1 MDTENWIRDFDDR
14 RTGPSKDF
22 CSRVELKKPS
32 STAPNVDADGIIKTH
47 ETNPQVLR
55 VSVQDTLSRLQDGRP
70 PLSTLARFSI
80 LLSPVLSVT
89 VSGYNIQCLHPKV
102 RKEWRQLSKPEK
114 EDWIH
119 AVNVLLTNID
129 CLERSIGRLFSVS

>member
-1 MDTENWIRDFDDR
+1 M
-14 RTGPSKDF
+14 
-22 CSRVELKKPS
+22 
-32 STAPNVDADGIIKTH
+32 
-47 ETNPQVLR
+47 
-55 VSVQDTLSRLQDGRP
+55 QDTLSRLQDGRP

-89 VSGYNIQCLHPKV
+89 VSGYNLQRLHPKV

-114 EDWIH
+114 EDWIC